1 MITKL
6 EIENFYSIQEPQVL
20 DLIVPGNAPKQT
32 DHLMETWAGSQ
43 QRVPKVIAIFGANG
57 SGKSNVLRALSFIV
71 WFVSHSFFSPDSG
84 SLPFEPYNDDE
95 HSGKPS
101 RLKLWI
107 PGLESPTTQTPQ
119 DGRWCMYCYELEIS
133 NGKTQR
139 VRHETIYVWPPATGR
154 RTRLFERFEDGTVK
168 VSKTFGLGS
177 ERTLLERILKPNVS
191 VISTLAQLN
200 HPFSNELVRSAQS
213 VISNILTEK
222 IEPPDPMMFQEYRKR
237 PELVEQLNREISRVD
252 VGVHAFEVSGHLDG
266 PNVMLHHEGLSRPVP
281 FHVESHGTQ
290 QFIRHFPYLNHALT
304 NGGVAVID
312 ELDMAMHPVIMGE
325 ILRWF
330 RDPERN
336 PHNAQLW
343 MSCQS
348 PSLLEDLQKDEI
360 AFCEKDAKGRTDVFS
375 LNDVKAVRR
384 DDNFYRKYMGGHY
397 GALPLI
403 G

>member
-1 MITKL
+1 MIAKL
-6 EIENFYSIQEPQVL
+6 EIENFYSIQDHQVL
-20 DLIVPGNAPKQT
+20 DLVVSGNAPKQT
-32 DHLMETWAGSQ
+32 DHLMETWVGSQ
-43 QRVPKVIAIFGANG
+43 QRVPKIIAIFGANG
-57 SGKSNVLRALSFIV
+57 SGKSNVLRALSFIA
-71 WFVSHSFFSPDSG
+71 WFVEHSFSFPDSND
-84 SLPFEPYNDDE
+84 LPFKPYNDDE
-95 HSGKPS
+95 HSGKPT
-101 RLKLWI
+101 RLKLWL
-107 PGLESPTTQTPQ
+107 PGLESPTTQTVQ
-119 DGRWCMYCYELEIS
+119 DDKWCMYCYELEIS

-139 VRHETIYVWPPATGR
+139 VRHEAVYFWPPTTGR
-154 RTRLFERFEDGTVK
+154 RTRLFERFEDGTMK
-168 VSKTFGLGS
+168 ASRTFDLGP
-177 ERTLLERILKPNVS
+177 EKTLLQRILKPNAS
-191 VISTLAQLN
+191 VVSTLAQLN
-200 HPFSNELVRSAQS
+200 HAFSNEIVHSARSVS
-213 VISNILTEK
+213 SNILIAK
-222 IEPPDPMMFQEYRKR
+222 REPSDPMVFQEYGNR

-252 VGVHAFEVSGHLDG
+252 VGVHAFEVSGSLDG
-266 PNVMLHHEGLSRPVP
+266 PNLMLHHEGLSRPIP
-281 FHVESHGTQ
+281 FHIESHGTQ
-290 QFIRHFPYLNHALT
+290 QFIRHFPYLVHALT
-304 NGGVAVID
+304 DGGVAAID

-348 PSLLEDLQKDEI
+348 LSLLEDLQKDEI

>member
-6 EIENFYSIQEPQVL
+6 EIENFYSIQDRQVL
-20 DLIVPGNAPKQT
+20 DLVVPGNAPAQT
-32 DHLMETWAGSQ
+32 DHLMETWVGSQ
-43 QRVPKVIAIFGANG
+43 ERVPKIIAIFGANG
-57 SGKSNVLRALSFIV
+57 SGKSNVLRALSFMV
-71 WFVSHSFFSPDSG
+71 WFVEHSFSFPDSMD
-84 SLPFEPYNDDE
+84 LPFEPYNDDE
-95 HSGKPS
+95 YSGKPT
-101 RLKLWI
+101 RLKLWF
-107 PGLESPTTQTPQ
+107 PAPESPTTQAVQ

-133 NGKTQR
+133 NGRKQR
-139 VRHETIYVWPPATGR
+139 VRHEAIYVWPPTTGR
-154 RTRLFERFEDGTVK
+154 RTRLFERSEDGTVK
-168 VSKTFGLGS
+168 ASKTFGLGA
-177 ERTLLERILKPNVS
+177 ERAVLQRILKPKSS

-200 HPFSNELVRSAQS
+200 HADANELVNLARSLR
-213 VISNILTEK
+213 SNILIVK
-222 IEPPDPMMFQEYRKR
+222 HDPPDQLVLQEYAEQ
-237 PELVEQLNREISRVD
+237 PELVEHLNREISRVD
-252 VGVHAFEVSGHLDG
+252 VGVHAFEVSRGSDG
-266 PNVMLHHEGLSRPVP
+266 PNVMLRHEGLSRPMP

-290 QFIRHFPYLNHALT
+290 QFIRHFPYLDYALAI
-304 NGGVAVID
+304 GGVAVID
-312 ELDMAMHPVIMGE
+312 ELDMAMHPVMMGE

-360 AFCEKDAKGRTDVFS
+360 AFCEKDAQGRTDVFS